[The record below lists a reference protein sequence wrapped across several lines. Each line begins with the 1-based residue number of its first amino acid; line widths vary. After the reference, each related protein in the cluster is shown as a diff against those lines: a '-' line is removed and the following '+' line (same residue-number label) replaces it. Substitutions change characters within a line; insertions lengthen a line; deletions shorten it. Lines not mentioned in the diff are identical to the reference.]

1 MTSMRTI
8 LVFLVRF
15 LAAGF
20 LGSVCAT
27 LFLLAFGVF
36 SRTLLLCFFLLIWWL
51 LAYPLRAVRW
61 LPADHKPRLNFRGL
75 VVAEVVLILLVIAEL
90 NVES

>member
-1 MTSMRTI
+1 MRTI

-15 LAAGF
+15 LVAAF

-27 LFLLAFGVF
+27 LFLLALDAPVF
-36 SRTLLLCFFLLIWWL
+36 SRTLILCFFLLIWWL
-51 LAYPLRAVRW
+51 LAYPLRAMRW
-61 LPADHKPRLNFRGL
+61 LPADYKPRLNFRGL
-75 VVAEVVLILLVIAEL
+75 VVAEVVLILFVIAEF